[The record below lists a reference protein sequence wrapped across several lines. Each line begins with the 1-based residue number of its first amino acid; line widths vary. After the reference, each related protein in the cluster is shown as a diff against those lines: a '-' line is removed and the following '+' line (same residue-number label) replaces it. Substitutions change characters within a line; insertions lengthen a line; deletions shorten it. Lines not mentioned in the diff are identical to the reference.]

1 MKVRDVMKE
10 YLVVYERAGKNYS
23 AYVPDL
29 PGCVAA
35 GDTLEETE
43 QLIKEAI
50 ELYIEALRADGK
62 PVPEPT
68 TKARSVAV
76 VA

>member
-76 VA
+76 VG

>member
-1 MKVRDVMKE
+1 MKKE
-10 YLVVYERAGKNYS
+10 YVVIYEWTGRNYS

-35 GDTLEETE
+35 GETFEETE

-50 ELYIEALRADGK
+50 ELYIETLKEMGQQ
-62 PVPEPT
+62 VPEPS
-68 TKARSVAV
+68 TKAKPVLVAT
-76 VA
+76 

>member
-1 MKVRDVMKE
+1 MKE
-10 YLVVYERAGKNYS
+10 YVVIYEWAGANYS

-35 GDTLEETE
+35 SDTFEETE
-43 QLIKEAI
+43 RLIKEAI
-50 ELYIEALRADGK
+50 ELYIEALKEEGR

-68 TKARSVAV
+68 TKAKAIAV
-76 VA
+76 SA